1 MNLNIIPQQR
11 RLGHKDC
18 LYTIAFENDK
28 NSYLTAGGDGL
39 VARWQADDQ
48 ADATLAAK
56 IDHGIY
62 AMLLLPGAAHLL
74 LGTNKGGLHLI
85 DLLQHRECH
94 LYQRAEAPIFDL
106 ALHNDR
112 VYQAQAD
119 GFVSIWE
126 RNSLSSL
133 QLQRAVS
140 ISTAAVRCL
149 LPHPTENRLAAGC
162 SDGSVCLL
170 DANGNIEQRLH
181 GHSTSVFSL
190 LWLAG
195 GKYLLSGSR
204 DAHLGVWETA
214 SGKLLERVPAHLFT
228 INHLLHLPELG
239 VVASAGRDK
248 TIKLWDD
255 KSLEL
260 LKVAN
265 YDKFPG
271 QAHSHSVNKMLWLP
285 KQYELISVGDDRKV
299 IVWALNKSEN
309 R

>member
-18 LYTIAFENDK
+18 LYTIAFEKDK

-39 VARWQADDQ
+39 VARWQANDQ

-85 DLLQHRECH
+85 DLHQHRECH
-94 LYQRAEAPIFDL
+94 HYQRSEAPVFDL
-106 ALHNDR
+106 ALCRDR
-112 VYQAQAD
+112 VYQAQGD
-119 GFVSIWE
+119 GFVSFWE
-126 RNSLSSL
+126 RDSLSSL
-133 QLQRAVS
+133 RLARAFS

-149 LPHPTENRLAAGC
+149 LPHPTEALLAAGC

-170 DANGNIEQRLH
+170 DAEGTLQQRLH
-181 GHSTSVFSL
+181 GHNTSVFSL

-204 DAHLGVWETA
+204 DAHMGVWETA
-214 SGKLLERVPAHLFT
+214 TGKLLERIPAHRFT
-228 INHLLHLPELG
+228 INHLLHLPEYGL
-239 VVASAGRDK
+239 VASAGRDK
-248 TIKLWDD
+248 SIKLWHD

-260 LKVAN
+260 LKVVD
-265 YDKFPG
+265 YEKFPG

-285 KQYELISVGDDRKV
+285 ERSELISVGDDRKV
-299 IVWALNKSEN
+299 IAWGINKSC
-309 R
+309 